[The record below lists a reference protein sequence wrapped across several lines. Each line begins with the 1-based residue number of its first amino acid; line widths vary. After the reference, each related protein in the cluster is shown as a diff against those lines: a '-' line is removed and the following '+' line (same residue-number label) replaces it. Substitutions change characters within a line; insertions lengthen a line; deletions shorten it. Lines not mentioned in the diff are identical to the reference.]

1 MQVEDIKE
9 YSTKI
14 KRTEEEIAKGIIGQ
28 RNVTITF
35 CWQYWQTAMCY

>member
-14 KRTEEEIAKGIIGQ
+14 KRTEEEIAKGSSV
-28 RNVTITF
+28 RET
-35 CWQYWQTAMCY
+35 

>member
-14 KRTEEEIAKGIIGQ
+14 KRTEEEIAKGIISFFSM
-28 RNVTITF
+28 NLDIF
-35 CWQYWQTAMCY
+35 CLQN